1 MNRHN
6 CFTVIRAAHT
16 IARNHKGVRDM
27 NNKNEAFSRVII
39 DAMLAAQGWN
49 TTDPNAVRFEVVM
62 ADGTRADYV
71 LCDRNG
77 RSLAVVE
84 AKRYSVNPADAAEQA
99 KNYAKQLDVPYAFL
113 TNGVELLFWE
123 WQRDAYA
130 HPVKSFFKQ
139 DDLERRFASLQ
150 LRRDLLGVPID
161 LKIAGRDYQQKCIQT
176 VSREIKQGRRKLLIE
191 MATGTGK
198 TRTAAALIKR
208 LFEANAI
215 TRVLFLVDRIP
226 LAKQTEDAL
235 SEHLPDYP
243 AYVLRAGRRF
253 QDEKRI
259 TITTLQSMINTYG
272 EYSSGYFDLI
282 ISDECHRS
290 IYGKWSG
297 VLKYFDGVQIGLTA
311 TPCVANLDGMEGA
324 GYPDAEDKLFV
335 RDTLRFFEVDA
346 PTFSYKLKDAIRD
359 GVLAPYQVYQAKTV
373 KTAAE
378 GGFPVKKSEL
388 DWSAMDAET
397 RAEFEKL
404 FDSVAKPGDP
414 IVIDPSALERR
425 FTIPERNRAIVREFR
440 EVLEKGFT
448 DRRGILRMPLIGKT
462 IVFAVTKKH
471 AETLAQLFDTEF
483 ADKKPSADVRFADYV
498 VSGAGPDDSI
508 DAMAKIRR
516 FKKEA
521 FPQILVSV
529 NMLDTGFDCPEVCN
543 LAFARF
549 TRSAILYQQMR
560 GRGTRK
566 TSKKP
571 VFTMFDFVGV
581 CDYHGDDDTIGGGGL
596 VMEPKKRKHY
606 EPKRLLSLDIDDH
619 IDPTTR
625 EWISVDE
632 NGNMLFPEASEQKA
646 AELGVRFEA
655 WRLEQQHLSAEQDR
669 WLRILGSQ
677 IRANADTL
685 MEVTPEH
692 FAYFH
697 TFSQMGGLH
706 EAQRVFGDADTLQSL
721 LDSLNAAVFKEHNDE
736 AGSNSD
742 SRPASGKNAH

>member
-1 MNRHN
+1 M
-6 CFTVIRAAHT
+6 
-16 IARNHKGVRDM
+16 
-27 NNKNEAFSRVII
+27 NKNEAFSRVVI
-39 DAMLAAQGWN
+39 DAMLAAQGWS

-62 ADGTRADYV
+62 PDGTRADYV

-77 RSLAVVE
+77 RSLAVIE

-99 KNYAKQLDVPYAFL
+99 RGYARHLDVPYIFL
-113 TNGVELLFWE
+113 TNGAAVLFWE
-123 WQRDAYA
+123 WQREAYP
-130 HPVKSFFKQ
+130 HPVKTFFKQ

-150 LRRDLLGVPID
+150 LRRDVLNVPID
-161 LKIAGRDYQQKCIQT
+161 SKIAGRDYQQACIQT
-176 VSREIKQGRRKLLIE
+176 VCRAINNGRRKLLIE

-208 LFEANAI
+208 LFEANAV

-226 LAKQTEDAL
+226 LAKQTEEAFA
-235 SEHLPDYP
+235 EHLPDYP

-259 TITTLQSMINTYG
+259 TITTLQSMVNLYG
-272 EYSSGYFDLI
+272 DYSSGYFDLI
-282 ISDECHRS
+282 VSDECHRS

-311 TPCVANLDGMEGA
+311 TPCVANLDEVEG
-324 GYPDAEDKLFV
+324 DEEDKLFV
-335 RDTLRFFEVDA
+335 RDTLRFFEVDQ
-346 PTFSYKLKDAIRD
+346 PSFSYKLKDAIRD

-378 GGFPVKKSEL
+378 GGFEVRKSEL
-388 DWSAMDAET
+388 DWSAMDAEA
-397 RAEFEKL
+397 RAEFELL
-404 FDSVAKPGDP
+404 FADADP

-440 EVLEKGFT
+440 QVLDKGYT
-448 DRRGILRMPLIGKT
+448 DRKGVLRMPLIGKT
-462 IVFAVTKKH
+462 IVFAVNKKH
-471 AETLAQLFDTEF
+471 AETLAQLFDAEF
-483 ADKKPSADVRFADYV
+483 ADKKPSPEIRFADYV
-498 VSGAGPDDSI
+498 VSGQGPDDSL

-543 LAFARF
+543 LIFARF
-549 TRSAILYQQMR
+549 TRSSILYQQMR

-566 TSKKP
+566 TSRKP
-571 VFTMFDFVGV
+571 IFTMFDFVGV
-581 CDYHGDDDTIGGGGL
+581 CDWHGDEDVIAEGGM
-596 VMEPKKRKHY
+596 VVATEARKKHY

-632 NGNMLFPEASEQKA
+632 DGNMLFPEASEQKA
-646 AELGVRFEA
+646 AELGARFEA
-655 WRLEQQHLSAEQDR
+655 WLLARSGLDPEQER
-669 WLRILGSQ
+669 WLRILGAQ

-685 MEVTPEH
+685 DEVMPEH
-692 FAYFH
+692 FAFFH
-697 TFSQMGGLH
+697 TFSQMGGLR
-706 EAQRVFGDADTLQSL
+706 EAQRVFGDAAKLQAL
-721 LDSLNAAVFKEHNDE
+721 LDSLNASLFENPH
-736 AGSNSD
+736 SD
-742 SRPASGKNAH
+742 STGGEPSRPSAH